1 MLEWNRTIQNNSSMA
16 SVGDSVVIVMNW
28 FVIICKILI
37 QVWSNQSIL
46 SLYRAVQH
54 LSPPLFQFLLII
66 PSFSLQPSPFASS
79 SSFLSMLCKL
89 PLPFP
94 THHNSFSE
102 IAKKIS
108 KISHSN
114 FIPKCSSFQETSFS
128 DNLSLER
135 FGVECASD
143 SCQVNPVLSSIKVK
157 CCLKSLKS
165 KLLVSHISHKRNAIR
180 ALILIRM

>member
-1 MLEWNRTIQNNSSMA
+1 MLEWNRTIQNNSSIT
-16 SVGDSVVIVMNW
+16 SVGDYVVIVINW
-28 FVIICKILI
+28 FVIRCKILI

-54 LSPPLFQFLLII
+54 LSPPLVQFLLII

-79 SSFLSMLCKL
+79 SSFLSMPCKL
-89 PLPFP
+89 PLPSGFP

-114 FIPKCSSFQETSFS
+114 FNPKCSSFQETLCS

-135 FGVECASD
+135 SGVECGTR
-143 SCQVNPVLSSIKVK
+143 QLSIESIIEFNKG
-157 CCLKSLKS
+157 
-165 KLLVSHISHKRNAIR
+165 
-180 ALILIRM
+180 

>member
-54 LSPPLFQFLLII
+54 LSPPLVQFLLII

-79 SSFLSMLCKL
+79 SSFLSMLCNL

-114 FIPKCSSFQETSFS
+114 FNPKCSSFQETLCF

-135 FGVECASD
+135 SGVECETR
-143 SCQVNPVLSSIKVK
+143 QLSIE
-157 CCLKSLKS
+157 SLIEFNKG
-165 KLLVSHISHKRNAIR
+165 
-180 ALILIRM
+180 

>member
-46 SLYRAVQH
+46 SLYRTVQH

-79 SSFLSMLCKL
+79 SSLLSMLCKL

-114 FIPKCSSFQETSFS
+114 FIPKCSSFQETSCS

-135 FGVECASD
+135 FGVECD
-143 SCQVNPVLSSIKVK
+143 IRQLSIES
-157 CCLKSLKS
+157 SFEF
-165 KLLVSHISHKRNAIR
+165 NQG
-180 ALILIRM
+180 

>member
-1 MLEWNRTIQNNSSMA
+1 MLEWNRTIQNNSSIT
-16 SVGDSVVIVMNW
+16 SVGDYVVIVINW
-28 FVIICKILI
+28 FVIRCKILI

-79 SSFLSMLCKL
+79 SSFLSMPCKL

-114 FIPKCSSFQETSFS
+114 FIPKCSSFQETSCS

-135 FGVECASD
+135 SGVECETR
-143 SCQVNPVLSSIKVK
+143 QLSIEPSFEFNKG
-157 CCLKSLKS
+157 
-165 KLLVSHISHKRNAIR
+165 
-180 ALILIRM
+180 

>member
-79 SSFLSMLCKL
+79 SSFLSMPCKL

-114 FIPKCSSFQETSFS
+114 FNPKCSSFQETSCS

-135 FGVECASD
+135 SGVECETR
-143 SCQVNPVLSSIKVK
+143 QLSIES
-157 CCLKSLKS
+157 SFEF
-165 KLLVSHISHKRNAIR
+165 NQG
-180 ALILIRM
+180 

>member
-28 FVIICKILI
+28 FAIRCKILI

-114 FIPKCSSFQETSFS
+114 FIPKCSSFQETSCS

-135 FGVECASD
+135 FGVECD
-143 SCQVNPVLSSIKVK
+143 IRQLSIES
-157 CCLKSLKS
+157 SFEF
-165 KLLVSHISHKRNAIR
+165 NQG
-180 ALILIRM
+180 